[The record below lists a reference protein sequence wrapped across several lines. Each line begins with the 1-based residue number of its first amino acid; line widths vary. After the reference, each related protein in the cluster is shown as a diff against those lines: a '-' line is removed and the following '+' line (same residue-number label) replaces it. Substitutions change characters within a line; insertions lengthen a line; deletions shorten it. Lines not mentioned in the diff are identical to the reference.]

1 MAAVFETGDP
11 KSFKLASTTFYSRV
25 TMQGETISRL
35 TNNPV
40 IIALTVLLKC
50 HFWLLKIV
58 PPYSPESQTT
68 LNIRKYFDVFQ
79 QSGFFFFSKA

>member
-68 LNIRKYFDVFQ
+68 L
-79 QSGFFFFSKA
+79 FSNKVASSSSPKPRVRVG